1 MCKVW
6 GIGREARRG
15 AEKTEGFGGGGG
27 RGVREG
33 RGVGKFMSSEQ
44 YILSPF
50 FLHFHT
56 MKYNETNK

>member
-1 MCKVW
+1 MGDWTGGK
-6 GIGREARRG
+6 EG
-15 AEKTEGFGGGGG
+15 AEKTEGFGGGGDG
-27 RGVREG
+27 RGAREG

>member
-27 RGVREG
+27 RGGKGGE
-33 RGVGKFMSSEQ
+33 RGWEVHV
-44 YILSPF
+44 I
-50 FLHFHT
+50 
-56 MKYNETNK
+56 